1 MNGLSI
7 ILLILVIAGIC
18 TWGIAG
24 IFIVLGLAWLIAF
37 IMDNIN
43 NRVDAAAK
51 AREEEAGLKAEA
63 EYTVKKAFYDM
74 RVSQYKRDCEAVKR
88 TGRKGNCQGS
98 RHRHAGVLGRISA
111 LIY

>member
-24 IFIVLGLAWLIAF
+24 IFIVLGLAWLVAF
-37 IMDNIN
+37 TMDNIN
-43 NRVDAAAK
+43 NRVDAAAL
-51 AREEEAGLKAEA
+51 AREEEAKLKAEA

-74 RVSQYKRDCEAVKR
+74 RVSQYKKETAKMLKEQFAREVAEEADIDMPEFSEEFPR
-88 TGRKGNCQGS
+88 
-98 RHRHAGVLGRISA
+98 
-111 LIY
+111 

>member
-24 IFIVLGLAWLIAF
+24 IFIVLGLAWLVAF
-37 IMDNIN
+37 TMDNIN
-43 NRVDAAAK
+43 NRVDAAAL
-51 AREEEAGLKAEA
+51 AREEEEAKLKAEA

-74 RVSQYKRDCEAVKR
+74 RVSQYKKETAKMLKEQFAREIAKEADINMPEFSEEFPR
-88 TGRKGNCQGS
+88 
-98 RHRHAGVLGRISA
+98 
-111 LIY
+111 

>member
-7 ILLILVIAGIC
+7 ILLVLVIAGIC

-37 IMDNIN
+37 AIDNIN
-43 NRVDAAAK
+43 SRVDATAK
-51 AREEEAGLKAEA
+51 AREEEARLKAEA

-74 RVSQYKRDCEAVKR
+74 RVSQHKKETAKLLKEQFAKEIAKEADIDMPEFS
-88 TGRKGNCQGS
+88 GDFP
-98 RHRHAGVLGRISA
+98 H
-111 LIY
+111 

>member
-7 ILLILVIAGIC
+7 ILLVLVIAGIC

-37 IMDNIN
+37 AIDNIN
-43 NRVDAAAK
+43 SRVDATAK
-51 AREEEAGLKAEA
+51 AREEEVKLQAEA

-74 RVSQYKRDCEAVKR
+74 RVSQYKKETAKLLKEQFTKEIAKEADIDMPEF
-88 TGRKGNCQGS
+88 S
-98 RHRHAGVLGRISA
+98 EDFPH
-111 LIY
+111 

>member
-1 MNGLSI
+1 MNALSI

-37 IMDNIN
+37 TMDNIN
-43 NRVDAAAK
+43 NRVDATAK
-51 AREEEAGLKAEA
+51 AREEESRLKAEA

-74 RVSQYKRDCEAVKR
+74 CVSQYKKETAKMLKEQVAKEIAE
-88 TGRKGNCQGS
+88 K
-98 RHRHAGVLGRISA
+98 AGMDMPEFSEDFPH
-111 LIY
+111 